1 MTPAIPSP
9 ADKLC
14 LGTAQFGLD
23 YGVANRAGKPPMEA
37 VFRILDTAW
46 TGGLRWFDTA
56 AAYGDAE
63 SRMGEWLATR
73 SPQVAADVRM
83 VSKLRPGVLDPAD
96 EPPAVVIEREVR
108 ASLARLRISHL
119 AGFLLHRAD
128 DLTRPGVADALR
140 QLKEMGLAERVGVS
154 VYEPVDAMAAVA
166 SGAIDAIQVP
176 CNVFDQRL
184 DQAGFFPAAQTRGV
198 TVFARSPFLQ
208 GLLCMRPE
216 DVPPHLAMARP
227 LLVDFRAIATR
238 HGLAP
243 EQAALG
249 FVRHHPGINHV
260 VLGVDTP
267 EQLAAYLAPAQPT
280 GAIPAA
286 CLDELRIRFASVPPE
301 IVAPNRW
308 PKAKTD

>member
-1 MTPAIPSP
+1 MTPAAPSP

-23 YGVANRAGKPPMEA
+23 YGVANRAGKPPMET
-37 VFRILDTAW
+37 VFRILDAAW
-46 TGGLRWFDTA
+46 SGGIHWFDTA

-63 SRMGEWLATR
+63 TILGEWLATKN
-73 SPQVAADVRM
+73 PGVAASIRM
-83 VSKLRPGVLDPAD
+83 VSKLRPGVLDSPDASPAT
-96 EPPAVVIEREVR
+96 VIEREVH

-119 AGFLLHRAD
+119 AGYLLHRAD
-128 DLTRPGVADALR
+128 DLARPGVADALL
-140 QLKEMGLAERVGVS
+140 QMKAAGLAERVGVS
-154 VYEPVDAMAAVA
+154 VYEPEDAMAAVA

-184 DQAGFFPAAQTRGV
+184 DRVGFFPAARARGV

-208 GLLCMRPE
+208 GLLCLRPE
-216 DVPPHLAMARP
+216 DVPAHLAMARP
-227 LLVDFRAIATR
+227 LLVDFRAIAAR

-249 FVRHHPGINHV
+249 FVRRHPGIDHI

-267 EQLAAYLAPAQPT
+267 AQLAAYLAPAQAGGP
-280 GAIPAA
+280 IPAA
-286 CLDELRIRFASVPPE
+286 CLDELRARFASVPPE
-301 IVAPNRW
+301 LVAPNRW
-308 PKAKTD
+308 PRPTTA